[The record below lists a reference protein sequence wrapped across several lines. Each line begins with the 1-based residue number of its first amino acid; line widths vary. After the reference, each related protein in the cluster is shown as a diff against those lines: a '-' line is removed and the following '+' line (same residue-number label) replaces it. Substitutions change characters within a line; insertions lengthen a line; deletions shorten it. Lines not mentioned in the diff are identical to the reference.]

1 VAATQM
7 NTNQKGTDMDRA
19 EKFQN
24 IIDHLEAENAELR
37 RQLDQA
43 RNIAALLESESFG
56 GADCG

>member
-1 VAATQM
+1 MTTTEKLQDMVA
-7 NTNQKGTDMDRA
+7 
-19 EKFQN
+19 
-24 IIDHLEAENAELR
+24 ILEMENAELR

>member
-1 VAATQM
+1 MT
-7 NTNQKGTDMDRA
+7 TA
-19 EKFQN
+19 EKLQN
-24 IIDHLEAENAELR
+24 MVDQLQLENAELR

>member
-1 VAATQM
+1 M
-7 NTNQKGTDMDRA
+7 NTTEKLQDMVA
-19 EKFQN
+19 
-24 IIDHLEAENAELR
+24 ILEMENAELR

>member
-1 VAATQM
+1 M
-7 NTNQKGTDMDRA
+7 NTE
-19 EKFQN
+19 EKLQEMLA
-24 IIDHLEAENAELR
+24 IIEMENAELR

>member
-1 VAATQM
+1 
-7 NTNQKGTDMDRA
+7 MDRA

-24 IIDHLEAENAELR
+24 IIDHLEIENAELR

>member
-1 VAATQM
+1 MTTTEKLQDMVAMLQM
-7 NTNQKGTDMDRA
+7 
-19 EKFQN
+19 
-24 IIDHLEAENAELR
+24 ENAELR

>member
-1 VAATQM
+1 MTTTEKLQDMVAM
-7 NTNQKGTDMDRA
+7 
-19 EKFQN
+19 
-24 IIDHLEAENAELR
+24 LEMENAELR